1 MAGSSG
7 CVGLLV
13 VVAAIYF
20 SDAGSWMARQLN
32 AINDN
37 CYTTLSGVGAEI
49 ANPVCQGV
57 AAGFN
62 AANQVV
68 AAASDKMGDIKQRIL
83 GNSSMEIL
91 DGFVSDLAENV
102 IDLASPSS
110 DLTRMMSL
118 GPNNPQTFAA
128 NQPFQ
133 SAIDSFAI
141 GQSFLNDS
149 GMIFQ
154 GIPWLKHGAQ
164 QPMGYG
170 VMSQLTL
177 GNVYLKGGPG
187 IPANPNI
194 AAAYLQQ
201 ASQSISVL
209 STSNTPQSQQL
220 LKTLPMSPPQMQR
233 EIERVMREL
242 KSAGR

>member
-13 VVAAIYF
+13 IAGALYF
-20 SDAGSWMARQLN
+20 SGAGNWMARQLN

-57 AAGFN
+57 AAGFS
-62 AANQVV
+62 AADQMLM
-68 AAASDKMGDIKQRIL
+68 AASDKIGDMKQRIL
-83 GNSSMEIL
+83 GNSNIEVM
-91 DGFVSDLAENV
+91 DGFVSGLAESV
-102 IDLASPSS
+102 IDLASPST

-118 GPNNPQTFAA
+118 GPNNPQTFGA

-220 LKTLPMSPPQMQR
+220 LKTLPMSPQQMQR
-233 EIERVMREL
+233 EIERVTRKL
-242 KSAGR
+242 KSVGR